1 MEEVVGS
8 IACLMIRLC
17 WWHCRGWIVC
27 QFDGFVDRVALDMIA
42 ADLGGIL
49 GGLDVL
55 FGDGQVNEIVEKWGL
70 LLRSKCRWI
79 LGDLD
84 DIALGGLVWHR
95 KNVSGSVRHGVGVS
109 SRGFGMG

>member
-1 MEEVVGS
+1 MG
-8 IACLMIRLC
+8 
-17 WWHCRGWIVC
+17 C
-27 QFDGFVDRVALDMIA
+27 QFDGFIDRVALDVIA

-55 FGDGQVNEIVEKWGL
+55 FGGSQVIEIIENWGL

-79 LGDLD
+79 LGDWD
-84 DIALGGLVWHR
+84 DNALGGLVWHR
-95 KNVSGSVRHGVGVS
+95 KSVSGSDRNGVGVS

>member
-1 MEEVVGS
+1 MG
-8 IACLMIRLC
+8 
-17 WWHCRGWIVC
+17 C
-27 QFDGFVDRVALDMIA
+27 QFDGFIDRVALDVIA

-55 FGDGQVNEIVEKWGL
+55 FGGGQVIEIVVKWGL
-70 LLRSKCRWI
+70 LLRSQCRWI

-84 DIALGGLVWHR
+84 DSPFRGLVWQR
-95 KNVSGSVRHGVGVS
+95 KSVSGSVRNGVGVS